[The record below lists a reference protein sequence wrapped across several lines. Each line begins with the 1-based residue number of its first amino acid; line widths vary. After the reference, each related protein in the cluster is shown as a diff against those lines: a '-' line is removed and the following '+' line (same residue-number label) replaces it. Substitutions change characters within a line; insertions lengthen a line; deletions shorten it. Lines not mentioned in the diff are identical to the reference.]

1 MAQDNV
7 ATARLLYTAFDA
19 ATAPPE
25 LDMLRAIIDP
35 DVVIEEVADFPD
47 GSIYHGLEGVQTWMQ
62 GFFDVFEEITIEPQE
77 FIEAGDTIVV
87 PTKQR
92 FRSKAGLDVEWE
104 VTQVVRFRDGK
115 LIHATGYR
123 DHAKALAAAGLA
135 E

>member
-1 MAQDNV
+1 MAQDNL
-7 ATARLLYTAFDA
+7 ATARLLYGWFAA
-19 ATAPPE
+19 ATAPPPE
-25 LDMLRAIIDP
+25 VSEIVHP

-47 GSIYHGLEGVQTWMQ
+47 GSVYRGVEGVRAWIQ
-62 GFFDVFEEITIEPQE
+62 GFFDVFEEISIVPQE
-77 FIEAGDTIVV
+77 YIEAGDTIVV

-104 VTQVVRFRDGK
+104 ITQVIRFRDGK
-115 LIHATGYR
+115 LIYATGYR

>member
-19 ATAPPE
+19 ASAPPE
-25 LDMLRAIIDP
+25 AGMLRVIVDP

-47 GSIYHGLEGVQTWMQ
+47 GSVYSGLEGVQAWMQ

-77 FIEAGDTIVV
+77 YIEVGDTVVV
-87 PTKQR
+87 PTRQR

-104 VTQVVRFRDGK
+104 VTQVLRFRNGR
-115 LIHATGYR
+115 LVYATGYR
-123 DHAKALAAAGLA
+123 DHA
-135 E
+135 